1 MRQMLEAGVH
11 FGHQTRFWNP
21 KMAPYIFGERN
32 KIHIINLEKSLPMA
46 REAYAFVKATV
57 ADGGKVLFVGTKR
70 AARDSMRKHAIRC
83 EMPFVSQ
90 RWLGGMLTNYKTIR
104 QSVKRLVTLEEMAAE
119 GGFEGLTKK
128 EILGLNREREKLERS
143 LGGIKEMKSLPDV
156 MFVIDVE
163 HEDIAIREAKKL
175 GIPVVAV
182 VDTNCSPD
190 GVDYIVPGND
200 DAMRAIELYTSLIA
214 DAVLDGKA
222 SLPEVALG
230 EDEFVELDA
239 EGNVKKAGDRR
250 KKGSKKPSRKPA
262 VRKKAAVKKLDAEKA
277 PAEAEKP
284 AEEKAVEAEAEK
296 PAEEAAPAEEKAVEA
311 EAEKPAE
318 EAAPAEEKAVEA
330 EAEKP
335 AEEAAPAEEKAV
347 EAEAEKPAEEKVAE
361 AEAEKPA
368 EEAAPVEEAAA
379 EKPAAAEPEKAA
391 DEANVKASKKKV
403 AKKAAKKTAKKAA
416 KKTAKKAAKKTAA
429 KSAEKADDDAEKSE

>member
-1 MRQMLEAGVH
+1 MADVTMRQMLEAGVH

-21 KMAPYIFGERN
+21 KMAPFIFGERN

-70 AARDSMRKHAIRC
+70 AARDSIHEHALRC

-104 QSVKRLVTLEEMAAE
+104 QSVKRLVTLEEMAEE

-128 EILGLNREREKLERS
+128 EILGLSREQEKLEKS
-143 LGGIKEMKSLPDV
+143 LGGIKEMKGLPDV

-163 HEDIAIREAKKL
+163 HEDIAIREARKL

-190 GVDYIVPGND
+190 GVDYIIPGND
-200 DAMRAIELYTSLIA
+200 DAMRAIQLYTSLVA
-214 DAVLDGKA
+214 DAVIEGRA

-239 EGNVKKAGDRR
+239 EGNVKKSDR
-250 KKGSKKPSRKPA
+250 KKRGAKRPARKPA
-262 VRKKAAVKKLDAEKA
+262 AKKKAAAKKPAAEQAPEEAA
-277 PAEAEKP
+277 PAEAAAP
-284 AEEKAVEAEAEK
+284 AGEDA
-296 PAEEAAPAEEKAVEA
+296 PAEEAAPAGEAAAEATTDAPVAEEAPKA
-311 EAEKPAE
+311 EAE
-318 EAAPAEEKAVEA
+318 APAEEPAKEAAGKTPEA
-330 EAEKP
+330 EPK
-335 AEEAAPAEEKAV
+335 KAD
-347 EAEAEKPAEEKVAE
+347 
-361 AEAEKPA
+361 
-368 EEAAPVEEAAA
+368 EAAA
-379 EKPAAAEPEKAA
+379 ADAEAPA
-391 DEANVKASKKKV
+391 KKV
-403 AKKAAKKTAKKAA
+403 AKKKAAKKTAKKAA
-416 KKTAKKAAKKTAA
+416 KKTTKKAAKKAAKKTAKKAAA
-429 KSAEKADDDAEKSE
+429 KPAEKTDGEAAESE

>member
-11 FGHQTRFWNP
+11 FGHQTRYWNP

-32 KIHIINLEKSLPMA
+32 KIHIINLEKSLPLA
-46 REAYAFVKATV
+46 REAYAFVKATI

-70 AARDSMRKHAIRC
+70 AARDSVRNHAIRC

-104 QSVKRLVTLEEMAAE
+104 QSVKRLMMLEEMAAE

-163 HEDIAIREAKKL
+163 HEDIAIREARKL

-200 DAMRAIELYTSLIA
+200 DAMRAIELYTALIA

-230 EDEFVELDA
+230 EDEFVELDE
-239 EGNVKKAGDRR
+239 EGNVKKAGGR
-250 KKGSKKPSRKPA
+250 KKKGAKKPARKPA
-262 VRKKAAVKKLDAEKA
+262 VKKKAAAKKPVAAEEGA
-277 PAEAEKP
+277 P
-284 AEEKAVEAEAEK
+284 AEEKVAEAEAGK
-296 PAEEAAPAEEKAVEA
+296 PAEEAAPVEEKA
-311 EAEKPAE
+311 
-318 EAAPAEEKAVEA
+318 
-330 EAEKP
+330 
-335 AEEAAPAEEKAV
+335 
-347 EAEAEKPAEEKVAE
+347 

-368 EEAAPVEEAAA
+368 EEAAPVEEKAAQAEQPAEEEAAPVEETAAEAEAGKPAEEAAPAEEKAAQAEEPAEEAAPVEEKAVEAEAAKPAEEAA
-379 EKPAAAEPEKAA
+379 EKAP
-391 DEANVKASKKKV
+391 KKKV

-429 KSAEKADDDAEKSE
+429 KSADKDDDDAEKSG